1 MRIQFRVIASGS
13 NGNAAYISSPDG
25 TLIID
30 AGISRKRII
39 SALQEDDIPL
49 DSIIG
54 ILISHSHTDHCRG
67 LPVLCDTLGK
77 VPIFSSKGTK
87 ETFYSFKTYD
97 SRWETIGRKSQTF
110 SFGNHFSIN
119 DSFNI
124 LPLRTVHDTK
134 DSSGFQI
141 SYHDTKISLITDTGT
156 ITPEHLEAL
165 NESSLILLE
174 MNHDIKA
181 LKNSRRPHWLKKRIR
196 ESHLANSEST
206 RVFESLNDSSTK
218 AIFLGHLSGE
228 CNSPNLVGSEIQSW
242 HLENSSSWNW
252 YVCRRDISGKAV
264 HFDGHT
270 IKTVMEPLDPNRQDK
285 KSQSTPDRVKL
296 DEFF

>member
-1 MRIQFRVIASGS
+1 MIASGS

-39 SALQEDDIPL
+39 NALHEDNISL
-49 DSIIG
+49 DSVIG

-67 LPVLCDTLGK
+67 LPVLCDTLRK
-77 VPIFSSKGTK
+77 VPIFSSEGTK
-87 ETFYSFKTYD
+87 SALYSNKRYD
-97 SRWETIGRKSQTF
+97 SRWEKISKRTQTF
-110 SFGNHFSIN
+110 SFGDQFSIN
-119 DSFNI
+119 NSFDV

-141 SYHDTKISLITDTGT
+141 SYNNIKASLITDTGT
-156 ITPEHLEAL
+156 ITPEHLEAMK
-165 NESSLILLE
+165 ESSLILLE
-174 MNHDIKA
+174 MNHGIEA
-181 LKNSRRPHWLKKRIR
+181 LKSSRRPYWLKKRIR

-206 RVFESLNDSSTK
+206 KAFDSLNDSSAK

-228 CNSPNLVGSEIQSW
+228 CNSPNLVGSEIQKW
-242 HLENSSSWNW
+242 HSENSYSWNW
-252 YVCRRDISGKAV
+252 FICRRDMSGKAV
-264 HFDGHT
+264 QFDGHRIRT
-270 IKTVMEPLDPNRQDK
+270 EMEALDPNKQDK
-285 KSQSTPDRVKL
+285 KPSLTRDRVRL